1 MSARGLVII
10 PAYNEAETIGSV
22 LQGLRCTVSDLDRLV
37 VNDGSRDATERIVT
51 HLGERVLSLPC
62 NLGYGRA
69 LQAGI
74 RYALLR
80 GYDFVVFFD
89 ADGQHDPKNVRQ
101 LVTAL
106 LEGGVDMVI
115 GSRFGNDRSYTGS
128 FGRRMGQRLFSYLS
142 LVLLGR
148 RIYDTTSGLKAVR
161 AAACQAL
168 MRGTFMDFHTEAIV
182 RLGMMGFNIAEIP
195 VSVYERKHGQ
205 SMYSISSV
213 VEYPIKT
220 LVLTLVAAVD
230 AILQRRIQ

>member
-1 MSARGLVII
+1 MRARGLVII
-10 PAYNEAETIGSV
+10 PAYNEAATIGAV
-22 LQGLRCTVSDLDRLV
+22 LQGLRDAVSELDRLV
-37 VNDGSRDATERIVT
+37 VNDGSRDTTERIVT
-51 HLGERVLSLPC
+51 QLGERVLSLPC

-69 LQAGI
+69 LQVGM

-80 GYDFVVFFD
+80 GYEFVVFFD
-89 ADGQHDPKNVRQ
+89 ADGQHPPEQVRQ

-106 LEGGVDMVI
+106 LEGGVDLVI
-115 GSRFGNDRSYTGS
+115 GARFGTDRAYTGS
-128 FGRRMGQRLFSYLS
+128 FGRRLGQRLFSYLS

-161 AAACQAL
+161 ATACQAL
-168 MRGTFMDFHTEAIV
+168 MRGTWMDFHTEAIV
-182 RLGMMGFNIAEIP
+182 RLGMLGFSIAELP
-195 VSVYERKHGQ
+195 VSVHERTHGQ

-230 AILQRRIQ
+230 AILHRRTP

>member
-10 PAYNEAETIGSV
+10 PAYDEAETIGSV
-22 LQGLRCTVSDLDRLV
+22 LQGLRCTVPDLDRLV

-51 HLGERVLSLPC
+51 HLGERLLSLPC

-74 RYALLR
+74 KYALLR

-89 ADGQHDPKNVRQ
+89 ADGQHNPENVTR
-101 LVTAL
+101 LVNAL

-142 LVLLGR
+142 LLLLGR

-161 AAACQAL
+161 ASACQAL
-168 MRGTFMDFHTEAIV
+168 MRGTLMDFHTEAIV
-182 RLGMMGFNIAEIP
+182 RLGMLGFNIAEIP
-195 VSVYERKHGQ
+195 VSVREREYGQ
-205 SMYSISSV
+205 SMYSISSAI
-213 VEYPIKT
+213 EYPMKT
-220 LVLTLVAAVD
+220 LLLTLVAAVD
-230 AILQRRIQ
+230 AILQRKIQ